1 MVNFFLYWSGAHR
14 TSLSPSEDAPL
25 CPAIFI
31 SLHILCVPFGEE
43 KNGHMATI
51 KLISLPF
58 LSSPYLVS
66 YLDQLS
72 AHHS

>member
-1 MVNFFLYWSGAHR
+1 MVNFFLYWPGAHR
-14 TSLSPSEDAPL
+14 TSLSPSADSL
-25 CPAIFI
+25 LSPAIFI

-43 KNGHMATI
+43 KNGHI

-72 AHHS
+72 AHRS